1 MGMGDVVLALVLRDR
16 GKLPADDG
24 ESLLPRP
31 DAFFISAQGEESDR
45 MLPGLLASLRRGGLH
60 VRQSYKSTRNVGK
73 LLGDA
78 GKCRARRA
86 VILGAELAD
95 GMVQVKDLDRN
106 EQIVVPLQGLA
117 QHLSAS

>member
-1 MGMGDVVLALVLRDR
+1 
-16 GKLPADDG
+16 
-24 ESLLPRP
+24 
-31 DAFFISAQGEESDR
+31 
-45 MLPGLLASLRRGGLH
+45 

-86 VILGAELAD
+86 VILGAELVD

-117 QHLSAS
+117 QHLRAS